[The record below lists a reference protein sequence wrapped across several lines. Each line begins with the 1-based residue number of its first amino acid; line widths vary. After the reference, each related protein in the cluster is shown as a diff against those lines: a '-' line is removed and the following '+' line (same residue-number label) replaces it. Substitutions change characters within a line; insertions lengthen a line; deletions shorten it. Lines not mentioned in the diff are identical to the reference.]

1 MIIVRAIQRHRI
13 SSLSSLDASKD
24 DFTREVMFSTSLYLY
39 RKRKLSLGK
48 AAELAGYTRMD
59 FIQKLQEDGEF
70 IFDYTDAEID
80 EIFQDAQKFKLNG
93 DVRQG

>member
-1 MIIVRAIQRHRI
+1 MTEKLITI
-13 SSLSSLDASKD
+13 SFPIKETILSSLDASKD

-80 EIFQDAQKFKLNG
+80 EIFQDAQK
-93 DVRQG
+93 VEC